1 MFAPMLESFDDSV
14 LSDDVVVLLAHLAVE
29 LVLVESVAQLVVV
42 DLVLVESVAQLVV
55 VDVVVADSAEPVL
68 SSDCT

>member
-1 MFAPMLESFDDSV
+1 MSAQMMESFDDSA

-29 LVLVESVAQLVVV
+29 LVLVESVA
-42 DLVLVESVAQLVV
+42 ELVV
-55 VDVVVADSAEPVL
+55 VDVVVADSTEPVL

>member
-1 MFAPMLESFDDSV
+1 MQMLESFDDSA

-29 LVLVESVAQLVVV
+29 LVLVESVA
-42 DLVLVESVAQLVV
+42 ELVV

>member
-1 MFAPMLESFDDSV
+1 MFAQMLESFDDSA

-42 DLVLVESVAQLVV
+42 D
-55 VDVVVADSAEPVL
+55 VVVADSAELVL

>member
-1 MFAPMLESFDDSV
+1 MFAPMLESFDDGA

-42 DLVLVESVAQLVV
+42 D
-55 VDVVVADSAEPVL
+55 VVVADSAELVL

>member
-1 MFAPMLESFDDSV
+1 MFAPMLESFDDSA

-29 LVLVESVAQLVVV
+29 LVLVELVAELVVV
-42 DLVLVESVAQLVV
+42 DI
-55 VDVVVADSAEPVL
+55 VVADSAEPVL